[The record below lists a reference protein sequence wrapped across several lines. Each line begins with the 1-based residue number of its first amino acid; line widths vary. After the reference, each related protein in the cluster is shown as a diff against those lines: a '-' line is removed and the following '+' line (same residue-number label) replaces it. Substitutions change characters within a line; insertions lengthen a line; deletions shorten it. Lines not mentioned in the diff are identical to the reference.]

1 MGSTA
6 QTGKDGK
13 TNVCIG
19 VWSTNEEEE
28 CSSNWKEF
36 GNVVDD
42 LEKEGREGRLDKLIV
57 FFMTDSSTVEGA
69 VDKESTPWRALFEHV
84 LQIKRIQFKYK
95 FVLHVAPYSGTR
107 MTLQGTDG
115 VSRGILNPG
124 LL

>member
-1 MGSTA
+1 MPASRLFDDMKVLSVPMEGKYPAKVIARQEQNTEVIHGFGEASRRGLGSTA

-57 FFMTDSSTVEGA
+57 FFMTDSSTV
-69 VDKESTPWRALFEHV
+69 
-84 LQIKRIQFKYK
+84 
-95 FVLHVAPYSGTR
+95 
-107 MTLQGTDG
+107 
-115 VSRGILNPG
+115 
-124 LL
+124 